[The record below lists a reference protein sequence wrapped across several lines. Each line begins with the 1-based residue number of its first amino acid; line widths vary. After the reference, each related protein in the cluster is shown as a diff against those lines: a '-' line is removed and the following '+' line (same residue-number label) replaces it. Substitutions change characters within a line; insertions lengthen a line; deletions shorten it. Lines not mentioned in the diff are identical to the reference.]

1 MLASSRAAV
10 ATAMWCLASAAA
22 AAGAGAGAGAGG
34 EAVGACRAG
43 TATGAACGARRVVAS
58 ATGRRLRRLHRGH
71 PPARRCVATAA
82 TRRTADGAT
91 YDVHAVAGDGRCL
104 FRSVAAAMELA
115 RAGARASDA
124 EALSLADALRAR
136 ACDELVARR
145 EDVEWFIEG
154 DFETYVERMRN
165 PWAWGG
171 EPEILMLARAL
182 RTPIEVFVVVEGENA
197 SAREGG
203 ELRSIGRYG
212 EDEEEEE
219 DGDEEEE
226 EEGGEE
232 EGASGGAEG
241 GGGVAVLFHGAGH
254 YEALTRCDDDDAARR

>member
-1 MLASSRAAV
+1 
-10 ATAMWCLASAAA
+10 
-22 AAGAGAGAGAGG
+22 
-34 EAVGACRAG
+34 
-43 TATGAACGARRVVAS
+43 
-58 ATGRRLRRLHRGH
+58 
-71 PPARRCVATAA
+71 
-82 TRRTADGAT
+82 
-91 YDVHAVAGDGRCL
+91 
-104 FRSVAAAMELA
+104 MELA

-124 EALSLADALRAR
+124 EELSLADALRAR

-165 PWAWGG
+165 PRAWGG

-226 EEGGEE
+226 EEEGEE